1 MVTIPVSVGELI
13 DKLSI
18 LHVKQLKIVN
28 EDKLSFINKEFE
40 LIYNMSSIYLDD
52 EKILNLYRQLIDVNS
67 KLWDIED
74 ELRTIETTKN
84 FDTHFIELARKVY
97 YTNDDRFLLKNQIN
111 ELTDSEVRE
120 QKDYIEYVNK
130 VLKTKEN

>member
-1 MVTIPVSVGELI
+1 MVTVPVSVGELI

-40 LIYNMSSIYLDD
+40 LIYNMSSMYLDD
-52 EKILNLYRQLIDVNS
+52 EKILDLYRQLIEVNLS
-67 KLWDIED
+67 LWDVED

-84 FDTHFIELARKVY
+84 FDSHFIELARKVY
-97 YTNDDRFLLKNQIN
+97 YINDDRFVLKNQIN

-120 QKDYIEYVNK
+120 QKDYVEYK
-130 VLKTKEN
+130 

>member
-40 LIYNMSSIYLDD
+40 LIYNMSSMYLDD
-52 EKILNLYRQLIDVNS
+52 EKILNLYRQLIEVNLS
-67 KLWDIED
+67 LWDVED
-74 ELRTIETTKN
+74 ELRTIENTKN
-84 FDTHFIELARKVY
+84 FDSHFIELARKVY

-120 QKDYIEYVNK
+120 QKDYIKYK
-130 VLKTKEN
+130 

>member
-18 LHVKQLKIVN
+18 LHVKKLKIVN
-28 EDKLSFINKEFE
+28 EEKLSFINKEFE

-52 EKILNLYRQLIDVNS
+52 DKILNLYRQLIDVNL
-67 KLWDIED
+67 KLWDVED
-74 ELRTIETTKN
+74 ELRAIETTKN

-120 QKDYIEYVNK
+120 QKDYIEYK
-130 VLKTKEN
+130 

>member
-40 LIYNMSSIYLDD
+40 LIYNMSLMYLDD
-52 EKILNLYRQLIDVNS
+52 EKILNLYRQLIEVNLS
-67 KLWDIED
+67 LWDVED
-74 ELRTIETTKN
+74 ELRTIENTKN
-84 FDTHFIELARKVY
+84 FDSHFIELARKVY

-120 QKDYIEYVNK
+120 QKDYIEYK
-130 VLKTKEN
+130 